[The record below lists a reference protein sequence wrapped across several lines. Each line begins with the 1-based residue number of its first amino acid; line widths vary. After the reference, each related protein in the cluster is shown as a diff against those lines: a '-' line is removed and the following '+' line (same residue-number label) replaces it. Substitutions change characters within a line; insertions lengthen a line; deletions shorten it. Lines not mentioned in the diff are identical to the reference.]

1 MVGHIS
7 TSFQFLMRKRR
18 LKNKKSNH
26 CRWPPV
32 GGKLLLK
39 KIPGCHVLLTVRWFF
54 SKKKPGPQHQWRSGC
69 LFCKKKPG
77 RHWQPEY
84 IFEFFKNLVRF

>member
-39 KIPGCHVLLTVRWFF
+39 KIPDCHALLTVRWFF
-54 SKKKPGPQHQWRSGC
+54 FKKKTWHPTPMA
-69 LFCKKKPG
+69 
-77 RHWQPEY
+77 
-84 IFEFFKNLVRF
+84 VRVFIL